1 MNDATSPRPH
11 DDAPRAPAGVSVH
24 RAVAVGGAYAWR
36 LLAIGV
42 LVAAA
47 LWLTGQLLVVVIPLA
62 IAALLSRA
70 LSPVSSRLRKRGA
83 KPALAASATV
93 LAFVVVVAAAMGFVG
108 WAVAGELD
116 ELGPTLSR
124 GVDDLTDW
132 LVDDSPFE
140 VTRDDVERWRAEAGD
155 ALSSFIRSGGGGSA
169 LSGAVLVGELV
180 VGTLL
185 ALIVTF
191 FFLKDG
197 RRFVDRA
204 VLVAP
209 ASRRSLTRRALE
221 RAWEAAG
228 GYLRGAAGLG
238 IVESIII
245 GITLLLV
252 GAKLVAAVM
261 LITFLAAFVPIVGAI
276 TAGVIAV
283 LVALV
288 TAGTVPALIVAAVAI
303 VVQQIDNEVLA
314 PVIYGRAVR
323 LHPLVV
329 LLGIAAGGS
338 LFGLVGTV
346 FAVPVLAVTLN
357 AFDELRRDRAGAP
370 TAAADRDTAVPV

>member
-1 MNDATSPRPH
+1 MNDATSPPPH
-11 DDAPRAPAGVSVH
+11 DDAPRAPAGISVH

-36 LLAIGV
+36 LLAIAA
-42 LVAAA
+42 LVVAA

-62 IAALLSRA
+62 VGALLSRA
-70 LSPVSSRLRKRGA
+70 LSPVSSRLRQRGA
-83 KPALAASATV
+83 KPALAATATV
-93 LAFVVVVAAAMGFVG
+93 LAFLVVVIAAMSFVG

-132 LVDDSPFE
+132 LVEDSPFE

-185 ALIVTF
+185 AVIVTF

-197 RRFVDRA
+197 RRFVDHGLRVVPEPRRA
-204 VLVAP
+204 V
-209 ASRRSLTRRALE
+209 TGRALE

-228 GYLRGAAGLG
+228 GYLRGAAALG

-245 GITLLLV
+245 GVTSLLV
-252 GAKLVAAVM
+252 GADLVAAVM
-261 LITFLAAFVPIVGAI
+261 VVTFLAAFVPIVGAI
-276 TAGVIAV
+276 AAGIIAV

-288 TAGTVPALIVAAVAI
+288 TAGAVPALIVAAVAI
-303 VVQQIDNEVLA
+303 VVQQLDNDLLA

-329 LLGIAAGGS
+329 LLGIAAGGA
-338 LFGLVGTV
+338 LFGIVGTV

-357 AFDELRRDRAGAP
+357 AFDEVRSDRA
-370 TAAADRDTAVPV
+370 AAATANRDTAVPV